1 MPLRPG
7 DNEGAPVPEQLT
19 TSNINLT
26 GVDMTHM
33 RYWALSV
40 ATAAAGGFIAVD
52 RFAFVP
58 QHAIWIAFG
67 VAIAAG
73 VFSLAASAVALVR
86 QNQRFSGLSAVSAL
100 IAGFTIIAM
109 RTFTAPTALWL
120 AFAG

>member
-7 DNEGAPVPEQLT
+7 DNESAPVPEQLT

-33 RYWALSV
+33 RYWALTV
-40 ATAAAGGFIAVD
+40 AAAAAGGFIAVD

-86 QNQRFSGLSAVSAL
+86 
-100 IAGFTIIAM
+100 
-109 RTFTAPTALWL
+109 
-120 AFAG
+120 